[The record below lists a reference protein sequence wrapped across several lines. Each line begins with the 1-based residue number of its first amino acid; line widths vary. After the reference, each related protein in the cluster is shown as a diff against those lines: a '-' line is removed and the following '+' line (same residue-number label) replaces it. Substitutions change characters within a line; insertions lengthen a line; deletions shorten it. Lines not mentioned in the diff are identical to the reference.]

1 MIKPFLLQKV
11 SKMFTLKLDFSLK
24 THIFEVFHLI
34 TLKQQIFLNVMDHIN
49 VAYEYKVST
58 TPERKKKSE

>member
-1 MIKPFLLQKV
+1 
-11 SKMFTLKLDFSLK
+11 MFTLKLDFSLK